1 MGNAKRARLTADQ
14 DQQAILHEE
23 EMPERRNARKEV
35 DKHEGKKYASLAG
48 RQAGRQWITAL
59 FSCLIQKNILPASG
73 VFCPI

>member
-48 RQAGRQWITAL
+48 RQAGRQA
-59 FSCLIQKNILPASG
+59 G
-73 VFCPI
+73 